1 MTSGVI
7 EPAIDAAPRKR
18 LPRRRVRTPTVLQ
31 MEAVECGAAA
41 LAIVLGHYGRVVP
54 LEELR
59 VRCGVSRDGSKASNM
74 VKAARAYGLEGKGFR
89 REIGDVL
96 AMAFPVIV
104 FWNFNHF
111 VVLEGT
117 AGDRIYLNDPAEGP
131 RVVSYDE
138 FDRAYTGI
146 VLSFVPGPG
155 FEKAG
160 RPPSLAAAIRVRARG
175 SETALLFAAL
185 AGLGLIVPGI
195 LLPAFTQVFVDKI
208 LVARLGWWFA
218 PLLVAMALT
227 AIVRG
232 ALTWLQQYYLLRLQ
246 TKLSLASSSSFMWHV
261 LRLPIEFY
269 TQRYG
274 GEIAWRVW
282 LNDGVSAFV
291 AGRLASAAI
300 DAVMVVFFAAL
311 MFAYDWTLTL
321 IGLAA
326 IVLLCS
332 ANVAVSRR
340 RVDANRRLGVEQG
353 KANGALLGALAN
365 IETVKASG
373 LEGDVF
379 SRWAGY
385 QTKYAN
391 AHQELA
397 TTTQL
402 FLALPPLVV
411 AATNIAV
418 LAIGA
423 RHVITGRLSMG
434 QLVAFQTLMASFLAP
449 VTNLVQLGS
458 TLQEMEGN
466 MNRIDDVLRYPIDPS
481 AAPDDE
487 EVNPSRQLTGALEL
501 RGVAFG
507 YLRLEPPLVEDV
519 SAALGPGGRVA
530 LVGASGS
537 GKSTIAKHVTGLYEP
552 WAGDVRFDGA
562 PRADAPRRALTN
574 SIAMVNQDITLFAGT
589 VRENVTLWDSTIPE
603 SQLVQACKDAC
614 IHDDISARPGGYDS
628 RVEEGGVNFSGG
640 QRQRLEI
647 ARALVGNPRILVLD
661 EATSALDALTEQ
673 QVDGNLRR
681 RGCTCVIIAHR
692 LSTVRDADEILV
704 LDRGRVV
711 ERGSHPHL
719 VALGGAYAR
728 LIEHT

>member
-1 MTSGVI
+1 MSEI
-7 EPAIDAAPRKR
+7 PAPARKG

-41 LAIVLGHYGRVVP
+41 LAIVLGYHGRIVP

-74 VKAARAYGLEGKGFR
+74 VKAARTYGLEGKGFR
-89 REIGDVL
+89 RDIDAVL
-96 AMAFPVIV
+96 AMPLPAIV

-117 AGDRIYLNDPAEGP
+117 AGDKIYLNDPAEGP
-131 RVVSYDE
+131 RVVSYGE

-146 VLSFVPGPG
+146 VLSFTPGPE
-155 FEKAG
+155 FKKAG
-160 RPPSLAAAIRVRARG
+160 RPPSLAAAIGSRAKG

-185 AGLGLIVPGI
+185 AGLALIVPGV
-195 LLPAFTQVFVDKI
+195 LLPAFSQIFVDKI
-208 LVARLGWWFA
+208 LVARLGWWLA

-227 AIVRG
+227 AVVRG
-232 ALTWLQQYYLLRLQ
+232 VLTWLQQYYLLRLQ
-246 TKLSLASSSSFMWHV
+246 TKLSLTSSSSFMWHV

-300 DAVMVVFFAAL
+300 DVVLVIFFAVL
-311 MFAYDWTLTL
+311 MLAYDWPLTL

-326 IVLLCS
+326 IVLLFS

-340 RVDANRRLGVEQG
+340 RVDANRRLGAEQG

-418 LAIGA
+418 LALGA

-434 QLVAFQTLMASFLAP
+434 QLVAFQSLMASFLAP

-458 TLQEMEGN
+458 TLQEMDGH
-466 MNRIDDVLRYPIDPS
+466 MNRIDDVLRYPADTG
-481 AAPDDE
+481 AAPDGDE
-487 EVNPSRQLTGALEL
+487 AAAARQLSGALEL
-501 RGVAFG
+501 GGISFG
-507 YLRLEPPLVEDV
+507 YSRLEPPLVSDV
-519 SAALGPGGRVA
+519 SASLRPGGRVA

-537 GKSTIAKHVTGLYEP
+537 GKSTIAKLVTGLYDP
-552 WAGDVRFDGA
+552 WAGEVRFDGE
-562 PRADAPRRALTN
+562 PRAGVPRRTLTN

-589 VRENVTLWDSTIPE
+589 VRENVTLWDATIPE

-647 ARALVGNPRILVLD
+647 ARALAGNPRILVLD
-661 EATSALDALTEQ
+661 EATSALDAVTEQ

-704 LDRGRVV
+704 LDRGHVV
-711 ERGSHPHL
+711 ERGSHDRL
-719 VALGGAYAR
+719 VGLGGAYAR
-728 LIEHT
+728 LIEHA